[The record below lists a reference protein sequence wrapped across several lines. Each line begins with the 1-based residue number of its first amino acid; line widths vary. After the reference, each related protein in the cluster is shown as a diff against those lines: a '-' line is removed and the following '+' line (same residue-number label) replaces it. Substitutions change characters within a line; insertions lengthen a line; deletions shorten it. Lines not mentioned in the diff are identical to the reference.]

1 MDYSRISIFIDDEP
15 SPVAQLDAPVS
26 FELDTRQMT
35 DGRHFLKIISHGP
48 DGREEVSQIDFE
60 VNNGPAVAIEGI
72 RENALVDAVLPL
84 MINAYS
90 KGDQPRFII
99 TGSETLPVIPYWLW
113 LLIIGV
119 VVWGVYYFI
128 AYINV

>member
-1 MDYSRISIFIDDEP
+1 MDSSNISIFIDDEP

-35 DGRHFLKIISHGP
+35 DGRHVLKIVSHGP

-60 VNNGPAVAIEGI
+60 VKNGPAISIEGI
-72 RENALVDAVLPL
+72 RENALVDGVLPL

-90 KGDQPRFII
+90 KGEQPRFII
-99 TGSETLPVIPYWLW
+99 TGSGTPSVIPYWLW

-119 VVWGVYYFI
+119 AVWGVYYFVG
-128 AYINV
+128 YINV